1 MDKGCEGD
9 TGPGMGHSVNV
20 LVAPLNSAQLLGS
33 LQLQNTDL
41 MTQGLL
47 LVLNTYLNPT

>member
-1 MDKGCEGD
+1 
-9 TGPGMGHSVNV
+9 MGHSVNV